1 MPDDR
6 IDIGREHEKAEG
18 TTPPVPPLPGG
29 NVKES
34 AKAITVSGI
43 TKKFGTITA
52 VDNVSFEVAEGEF
65 FGFLGP
71 NGAGKTTLIR
81 MLTTL
86 LKPTDGKAVVAC
98 CDVAKEPAAVRRAI
112 GVVPQ
117 AMTSDL
123 DLTGYENM
131 DIYGRF
137 YAIQAKERKARI
149 SNLLEMVGLTSRAN
163 DLVATYSGGM
173 RRRLEIVR
181 VLVHKPKI
189 LFLDEPTI
197 GLDPQSRRVVWGLLE
212 KLMEDNSL
220 TIFLTTHYM
229 EEAEALCKRVV
240 IIDSGKII
248 AMGSPEELKAQIPG
262 NDIVSLSLGSLSED
276 IIEKARALPFVHK
289 IIVEDDYIR
298 ISVDNGARNLPMLI
312 DEVRSAGGTVL
323 SATVHEQSLED
334 VFIHYTGKT
343 IREEEAKRVSFF
355 VGPGIPQKLG
365 R

>member
-1 MPDDR
+1 MQKD
-6 IDIGREHEKAEG
+6 KAVE
-18 TTPPVPPLPGG
+18 
-29 NVKES
+29 
-34 AKAITVSGI
+34 VSGI
-43 TKKFGTITA
+43 TKRYGTITA
-52 VDNVSFEVAEGEF
+52 VDHVSFDVMEGEI

-86 LKPTDGKAVVAC
+86 LKPTEGNAMVAC
-98 CDVAKEPAAVRRAI
+98 CDVVKNPEEVRRQI

-137 YAIQAKERKARI
+137 YGISSRERKEKI
-149 SNLLEMVGLTSRAN
+149 KYILDMVGLTARAH
-163 DLVATYSGGM
+163 DLVASYSGGM
-173 RRRLEIVR
+173 RRRLEVGR
-181 VLVHKPKI
+181 VLVHQPRI

-197 GLDPQSRRVVWGLLE
+197 GLDPQSRRVVWDFLR
-212 KLMEDNSL
+212 KLIEGDSM
-220 TIFLTTHYM
+220 TVFLTTHYM
-229 EEAEALCKRVV
+229 EEAEALCNRIA

-248 AMGSPEELKAQIPG
+248 AIGSPDELKSQIPG
-262 NDIVSLSLGSLSED
+262 NDIISLAFENLSEEIVD
-276 IIEKARALPFVHK
+276 RIRALTFVHNVN
-289 IIVEDDYIR
+289 VEDNNLR
-298 ISVDNGARNLPMLI
+298 IYVDNGAQNLPELI
-312 DEVRSAGGTVL
+312 DRVKSFGGKIL

-343 IREEEAKRVSFF
+343 IREEEAKKVSMLI
-355 VGPGIPQKLG
+355 GAGIPQRWG

>member
-1 MPDDR
+1 MQ
-6 IDIGREHEKAEG
+6 KA
-18 TTPPVPPLPGG
+18 
-29 NVKES
+29 N
-34 AKAITVSGI
+34 AIEVNNI
-43 TKKFGTITA
+43 TKKFGSVTA
-52 VDNVSFEVAEGEF
+52 VYSVSFNVSEGEF

-86 LKPTDGKAVVAC
+86 LKPTSGSAIVAC
-98 CDVAKEPAAVRRAI
+98 CDVARQPDAVRREI

-137 YAIQAKERKARI
+137 YGIPMKERKERI
-149 SNLLEMVGLTSRAN
+149 SYLLEMVGLTNRAN

-173 RRRLEIVR
+173 RRRLEIAR
-181 VLVHKPKI
+181 VLVHRPRM

-197 GLDPQSRRVVWGLLE
+197 GLDPQSRHVVWDFLM
-212 KLMEDNSL
+212 KLRDGDSI

-229 EEAEALCKRVV
+229 EEAEALCERVA
-240 IIDSGKII
+240 IIDSGRII
-248 AMGSPEELKAQIPG
+248 AIGSPNELKSQIPG
-262 NDIVSLSLGSLSED
+262 KDIITLAIGNLSEN
-276 IIEKARALPFVHK
+276 IINAIKGLPFVHK
-289 IIVEDDYIR
+289 ISIENNNIR
-298 ISVDNGARNLPMLI
+298 VYVDSGAHNLPALI
-312 DEVRSAGGTVL
+312 DAVRSAGGNVT
-323 SATVHEQSLED
+323 SATIHEQSLED

-343 IREEEAKRVSFF
+343 IREEEAKKVSFLTGAG
-355 VGPGIPQKLG
+355 VPLKWG

>member
-1 MPDDR
+1 MQS
-6 IDIGREHEKAEG
+6 K
-18 TTPPVPPLPGG
+18 
-29 NVKES
+29 N
-34 AKAITVSGI
+34 AITVSGI
-43 TKKFGTITA
+43 TKKFGLITA
-52 VDNVSFEVAEGEF
+52 VDEVSFEVAEDEF

-86 LKPTDGKAVVAC
+86 LRPTSGSAVVAC
-98 CDVAKEPAAVRRAI
+98 CDVAKEPAAVRKAI

-137 YAIQAKERKARI
+137 YGIHSRERKERI
-149 SNLLEMVGLTSRAN
+149 SYLLDMVGLTSRSN

-173 RRRLEIVR
+173 RRRLEIAR
-181 VLVHKPKI
+181 VLVHRPEI

-229 EEAEALCKRVV
+229 EEAEALCKRVA
-240 IIDSGKII
+240 IIDRGKII
-248 AMGSPEELKAQIPG
+248 AIGSPDELKSQIPG
-262 NDIVSLSLGSLSED
+262 NDIISLSLSSLSED
-276 IIEKARALPFVHK
+276 ITEKVKSLPFAHRVV
-289 IIVEDDYIR
+289 VEDNQIR
-298 ISVDNGARNLPMLI
+298 VYVDSGAKNLPLLI
-312 DEVRSAGGTVL
+312 DEVRSLGGTVL

-334 VFIHYTGKT
+334 VFIHFTGKS
-343 IREEEAKRVSFF
+343 IREEEAKKVSFF
-355 VGPGIPQKLG
+355 VGAGIPQKWG